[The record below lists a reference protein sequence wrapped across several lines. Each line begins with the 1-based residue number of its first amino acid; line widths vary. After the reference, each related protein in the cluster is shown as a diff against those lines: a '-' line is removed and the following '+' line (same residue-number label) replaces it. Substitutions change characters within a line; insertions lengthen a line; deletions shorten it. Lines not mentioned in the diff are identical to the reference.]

1 MSSSRKFDCMYLI
14 PKDEYE
20 AQTAAKTGAGGD
32 VVGDISES
40 QVNNIEV
47 SQGGTVV
54 LGGGED
60 GLPAHSAAAAL
71 GDVTA
76 ASSSPRSAFTKKSS
90 TSSSPGTIPHSRR
103 KRGRRPPGDP
113 PPGGGGGY
121 MRPEQRDLLHVR
133 TNVGPVVHPESAI
146 EYPLALPEPREPRQ
160 SRRSAKENRKKMVK
174 KEKQMMDA
182 LVKQRVAQLGGK
194 KAITLV
200 QPRATSVSSMS
211 DEPEPM
217 MVDPPPPIDTVP
229 SSFDEADAEMVEV
242 AEGAAPAARSA
253 RTPRRRVTF
262 ASQPQIRTME
272 EMEIA
277 DPNGENRQLLHE
289 LRDVSRAPN
298 RRILTAR
305 RRGGMLVDPDETLPK
320 VIDDEPDGPRAP
332 RRRRTADAE
341 PVAPRRRRTAAVEPV
356 APRRQWSVVP
366 QPGTYPPMD
375 DDEDVDEDEETA
387 FHHQVAAVAPG
398 PFSIAPSR
406 NGRQRRTLPTTPF
419 LWGKRK
425 RELTMKELAAL
436 EKSNKHHAGTNWP
449 FRGYQ
454 LAGKKRKLS
463 MAHLRR
469 NEPFHGEQAFKYANI
484 ENRRLKRLG
493 TVAGLRRKAIVT
505 MPEFEQENI
514 TAYPPPKRRG
524 FYEITDER
532 DNENE

>member
-1 MSSSRKFDCMYLI
+1 MSSTRKFDCMYLI

-20 AQTAAKTGAGGD
+20 AQTAAKSGDGGD

-47 SQGGTVV
+47 SHGGTVV
-54 LGGGED
+54 VGSGED
-60 GLPAHSAAAAL
+60 LAPAHPAATASGVVTSA
-71 GDVTA
+71 A
-76 ASSSPRSAFTKKSS
+76 ASSSLPSSLTKKSS
-90 TSSSPGTIPHSRR
+90 KSLSPASLPHSR
-103 KRGRRPPGDP
+103 KRGRRSPDDKP
-113 PPGGGGGY
+113 PPGSGGGAQWT
-121 MRPEQRDLLHVR
+121 PQRDLLHVR
-133 TNVGPVVHPESAI
+133 TNVGPVVHPGSDI
-146 EYPLALPEPREPRQ
+146 DYPLALPEPRPRQ
-160 SRRSAKENRKKMVK
+160 SRRSASESRKKLAK
-174 KEKQMMDA
+174 KEKQMLDA

-194 KAITLV
+194 KPISLV
-200 QPRATSVSSMS
+200 QPRATSVSSAA
-211 DEPEPM
+211 DEVEPM
-217 MVDPPPPIDTVP
+217 MVDPSPVD
-229 SSFDEADAEMVEV
+229 SSPLDSEMTDAT
-242 AEGAAPAARSA
+242 APTRSG
-253 RTPRRRVTF
+253 RRVSF
-262 ASQPQIRTME
+262 ASQPQVRSVE
-272 EMEIA
+272 EMEVA

-289 LRDVSRAPN
+289 LRDVSRAPG

-305 RRGGMLVDPDETLPK
+305 RRQSMMVDPEETLPK
-320 VIDDEPDGPRAP
+320 VIDDEPVATRRRRAADIEDGPRAP
-332 RRRRTADAE
+332 RRRRAAVIRAE
-341 PVAPRRRRTAAVEPV
+341 PRAPRRRP
-356 APRRQWSVVP
+356 VVP
-366 QPGTYPPMD
+366 QPGSYQPM
-375 DDEDVDEDEETA
+375 EPIEEVEEDEEEEDTP
-387 FHHQVAAVAPG
+387 FHRQVALDAPG

-406 NGRQRRTLPTTPF
+406 NGRQRGSLPTVPF

-524 FYEITDER
+524 FYEITDET
-532 DNENE
+532 ENE